1 MVTGRSAAYD
11 RPSGAAAP
19 SMLAVC
25 AALLQLRGQPLAG
38 GLPSGGAAVPLE
50 RASGG
55 DTPVLTLR
63 SARGSLRL
71 LFDTGAS
78 SSMVIPA
85 AAKRL
90 GLVSRVLPPSA
101 LGLAGG
107 GSGCKALR
115 PGRTALPTL
124 RVESPGGRLEIR
136 AAEAL
141 VLPVA
146 ALPPG
151 IDGVLGAP
159 LWSRLPVRIDPR
171 RQLLRLGQGATTP
184 EPGAPTPLTLPLRWF
199 RGVPLLQL
207 TTAAGPVA
215 ALADTGAEGLFLA
228 PGLAAQLRP
237 LGPAE
242 PLRLVGFCGEQAVV
256 RRRFDG
262 FSLGEPAT
270 AGGEE
275 LEAIVAANSIY
286 RALGVEAI
294 AGQALLRERVQLW
307 RLDLQPP
314 RLSLW

>member
-1 MVTGRSAAYD
+1 MVAGLGAPYD
-11 RPSGAAAP
+11 RCAGAAAP
-19 SMLAVC
+19 AMLAAC

-78 SSMVIPA
+78 SSMVIPGA
-85 AAKRL
+85 AQRL
-90 GLVSRVLPPSA
+90 GLVSRALSPSA

-107 GSGCKALR
+107 GSGCKGLR
-115 PGRTALPTL
+115 PGRTVLPTL
-124 RVESPGGRLEIR
+124 RMESPGGRLEIR
-136 AAEAL
+136 GAEAL

-171 RQLLRLGQGATTP
+171 RQLLRLGQAATTP
-184 EPGAPTPLTLPLRWF
+184 EPGEPPTLTLPLRWF
-199 RGVPLLQL
+199 RGVPLLRL

-228 PGLAAQLRP
+228 PGLAVRLRP
-237 LGPAE
+237 LSPAE

-256 RRRFDG
+256 RRHFGG
-262 FSLGEPAT
+262 FSLGEPASS
-270 AGGEE
+270 GGEE
-275 LEAIVAANSIY
+275 LGAIVAPNSIY

-294 AGQALLRERVQLW
+294 AGQALLRERGQLW